1 MILKQMQNPNNNSNN
16 GDPTDV
22 EPSKLRGKSA
32 INILHKSILKEDEKR
47 VNVKIS
53 NIYGVELDEAKEIHT
68 NYHLQRIF
76 SLLLERAKKQ
86 GMTESLFVDKVRD
99 LDVQEFAYQVS
110 MGELIEMAAIDL
122 LYKQL
127 CEIQNNMISNN
138 VIREDRYINFYS

>member
-1 MILKQMQNPNNNSNN
+1 MQNPNNNSNK

-47 VNVKIS
+47 VNGKIS

-86 GMTESLFVDKVRD
+86 GMTESLFVDKVSD

-127 CEIQNNMISNN
+127 CEIQDNIISNN

>member
-22 EPSKLRGKSA
+22 ESSKLRGKSA

-53 NIYGVELDEAKEIHT
+53 NIYGVDLDEAKEIHT

>member
-53 NIYGVELDEAKEIHT
+53 NIYGVDLDEAKEIHT

>member
-1 MILKQMQNPNNNSNN
+1 MQNPNNNCNN

-32 INILHKSILKEDEKR
+32 IDISHKSILKEDEKR
-47 VNVKIS
+47 INVKIS
-53 NIYGVELDEAKEIHT
+53 NIYGVDLDEAKEIHI

-99 LDVQEFAYQVS
+99 LDVQGFAYQVS

-127 CEIQNNMISNN
+127 CEIQNNRISNN

>member
-1 MILKQMQNPNNNSNN
+1 MQNPNNNSNN

-32 INILHKSILKEDEKR
+32 INILHRSILKEDEKR

-53 NIYGVELDEAKEIHT
+53 NIYGVDLDEAKEIHI

-127 CEIQNNMISNN
+127 CEIQNNIISNN
-138 VIREDRYINFYS
+138 VRREDRYINFYS

>member
-1 MILKQMQNPNNNSNN
+1 MQNPNNNSNN

-99 LDVQEFAYQVS
+99 LDVQDFAYQVS

-127 CEIQNNMISNN
+127 CEIQDNIISNN

>member
-1 MILKQMQNPNNNSNN
+1 MQNPNNNGNN
-16 GDPTDV
+16 SDPTNI
-22 EPSKLRGKSA
+22 ESTKLRGKSA
-32 INILHKSILKEDEKR
+32 IDISHKSILKEDEKR
-47 VNVKIS
+47 INSKIS
-53 NIYGVELDEAKEIHT
+53 DIYGVDLDEAKEIHI

-76 SLLLERAKKQ
+76 SLLLERVKKQ

>member
-1 MILKQMQNPNNNSNN
+1 MQNPNNNSNN

-53 NIYGVELDEAKEIHT
+53 NIYGVDLDEAKEIHI

-86 GMTESLFVDKVRD
+86 GMIESLFVDKVGD

-127 CEIQNNMISNN
+127 CEIQDNIISNN

>member
-1 MILKQMQNPNNNSNN
+1 MQNPNNNSNN

-32 INILHKSILKEDEKR
+32 IDILHKSILKEDEKR
-47 VNVKIS
+47 INIKIS
-53 NIYGVELDEAKEIHT
+53 NIYGVDLDEAKEIHI
-68 NYHLQRIF
+68 NYHLQRVF

-86 GMTESLFVDKVRD
+86 GMTESLFVDKVRE

>member
-1 MILKQMQNPNNNSNN
+1 MQNPNNNSNN

-47 VNVKIS
+47 VNGKIS

-127 CEIQNNMISNN
+127 CEIQNNMISNS

>member
-1 MILKQMQNPNNNSNN
+1 MQNPNNNSNN

-22 EPSKLRGKSA
+22 ESSKLRGKSA

-53 NIYGVELDEAKEIHT
+53 NIYGVDLDEAKEIHT

-127 CEIQNNMISNN
+127 CEIQDNIISNN

>member
-1 MILKQMQNPNNNSNN
+1 MQNPNNNSNN

-22 EPSKLRGKSA
+22 EPSKLRSKSA
-32 INILHKSILKEDEKR
+32 IDILHKSILKEDEKR
-47 VNVKIS
+47 INVKIS
-53 NIYGVELDEAKEIHT
+53 NIYGVDLDEAKEIHI

-76 SLLLERAKKQ
+76 SLLLERVKKQ

-127 CEIQNNMISNN
+127 CEIQNNIISNN
-138 VIREDRYINFYS
+138 VRREDRYINFYS

>member
-1 MILKQMQNPNNNSNN
+1 MQNPDNNSNN

-47 VNVKIS
+47 VNGKIS
-53 NIYGVELDEAKEIHT
+53 NIYGVDLDEAKEIHT

>member
-1 MILKQMQNPNNNSNN
+1 MQNPNNNSNN

-53 NIYGVELDEAKEIHT
+53 NIYGVDLDEAKEIHT

-127 CEIQNNMISNN
+127 CEIQNNIISNN

>member
-1 MILKQMQNPNNNSNN
+1 MQNPNNDS
-16 GDPTDV
+16 DPTNV

-32 INILHKSILKEDEKR
+32 IDISHKNILKEDEKR
-47 VNVKIS
+47 INIKIS
-53 NIYGVELDEAKEIHT
+53 NLYGVDLDEAKEIHI

-86 GMTESLFVDKVRD
+86 GMTEYTFLDKARD

-110 MGELIEMAAIDL
+110 MGELIEMAAVDL

-127 CEIQNNMISNN
+127 CIIQNNKISSNG
-138 VIREDRYINFYS
+138 IKEDRYISFYS

>member
-1 MILKQMQNPNNNSNN
+1 MQNPNNNSNN

-53 NIYGVELDEAKEIHT
+53 NIYGVDLDEAKEIHT

-127 CEIQNNMISNN
+127 CEIQDNIISNN

>member
-1 MILKQMQNPNNNSNN
+1 MQNPNNNCDN

-32 INILHKSILKEDEKR
+32 IDISHKSILKEDEKR
-47 VNVKIS
+47 INVKIS
-53 NIYGVELDEAKEIHT
+53 NIYGVDLDEAKEIHI

-99 LDVQEFAYQVS
+99 LDVQGFAYQVS

-127 CEIQNNMISNN
+127 CEIQNNRISNN

>member
-1 MILKQMQNPNNNSNN
+1 MQNPNNNSNN

-32 INILHKSILKEDEKR
+32 IDILHKSILKEDEKR
-47 VNVKIS
+47 INVKIS
-53 NIYGVELDEAKEIHT
+53 NIYGVDLDEAKEIHI

-127 CEIQNNMISNN
+127 CEIQNNIISNN
-138 VIREDRYINFYS
+138 VRREDRYINFYS

>member
-1 MILKQMQNPNNNSNN
+1 MQNPNNNSNK
-16 GDPTDV
+16 GDPTNV

-53 NIYGVELDEAKEIHT
+53 NIYGVDLDEAKEIHT

-86 GMTESLFVDKVRD
+86 GMTESLFVDKVSD

-127 CEIQNNMISNN
+127 CEIQDNIISNN

>member
-1 MILKQMQNPNNNSNN
+1 MQNPNNNSNN
-16 GDPTDV
+16 GNPTDV

-32 INILHKSILKEDEKR
+32 IDILHKSILKEDEKR
-47 VNVKIS
+47 INVKVS
-53 NIYGVELDEAKEIHT
+53 NIYGVDLDEAKEIHI

-76 SLLLERAKKQ
+76 SLLLGRAKKQ

>member
-47 VNVKIS
+47 VNGKIS

>member
-1 MILKQMQNPNNNSNN
+1 MQNPNNNSNK

-53 NIYGVELDEAKEIHT
+53 NIYGVDLDEAKEIHT

-127 CEIQNNMISNN
+127 CEIQDNIISNN

>member
-1 MILKQMQNPNNNSNN
+1 MQNPNNNSNN

-22 EPSKLRGKSA
+22 ESSKLRGKSA
-32 INILHKSILKEDEKR
+32 INILHKSILREDEKR

-53 NIYGVELDEAKEIHT
+53 NIYGVDLDEAKEIHT

>member
-1 MILKQMQNPNNNSNN
+1 MQNPNNNSNN

-53 NIYGVELDEAKEIHT
+53 NIYGVDLDEAKEIHT

-127 CEIQNNMISNN
+127 CEIQDNMISNN

>member
-1 MILKQMQNPNNNSNN
+1 MQNPNNNSNK

-53 NIYGVELDEAKEIHT
+53 NIYGVDLDEAKEIHT

-99 LDVQEFAYQVS
+99 LDVQEFAYLVS

-127 CEIQNNMISNN
+127 CEIQDNIISNN

>member
-1 MILKQMQNPNNNSNN
+1 MQNPNNNSNN

-53 NIYGVELDEAKEIHT
+53 NIYGVDLDEAKEIHT

-110 MGELIEMAAIDL
+110 MGELIEMAAINL

>member
-1 MILKQMQNPNNNSNN
+1 MQNPNNNSNK

-53 NIYGVELDEAKEIHT
+53 NIYGVDLDEAKEIHT

-86 GMTESLFVDKVRD
+86 GMTESLFVDKVSD

-127 CEIQNNMISNN
+127 CEIQDNIISNN

>member
-1 MILKQMQNPNNNSNN
+1 MQNPNNNSNN

-53 NIYGVELDEAKEIHT
+53 NIYGVDLDEAKEIHT

-99 LDVQEFAYQVS
+99 LNVQEFAYQVS

-127 CEIQNNMISNN
+127 CEIQDNIISNN

>member
-1 MILKQMQNPNNNSNN
+1 MQNPNNNSNN

-47 VNVKIS
+47 VNGKIS

-86 GMTESLFVDKVRD
+86 GMTESLFVDRVRD

>member
-1 MILKQMQNPNNNSNN
+1 MQNPNNNSYN

-47 VNVKIS
+47 VNGKIS

-127 CEIQNNMISNN
+127 CEIQNNMISDN

>member
-1 MILKQMQNPNNNSNN
+1 MQNPNNNSNN

-47 VNVKIS
+47 VNGKIS

-127 CEIQNNMISNN
+127 CEIQNNIISNN
-138 VIREDRYINFYS
+138 VRREDRYINFYS

>member
-1 MILKQMQNPNNNSNN
+1 MQNPNNNSNN

-22 EPSKLRGKSA
+22 ESSKLRGKSA

-53 NIYGVELDEAKEIHT
+53 NIYGVDLDEAKEIHT